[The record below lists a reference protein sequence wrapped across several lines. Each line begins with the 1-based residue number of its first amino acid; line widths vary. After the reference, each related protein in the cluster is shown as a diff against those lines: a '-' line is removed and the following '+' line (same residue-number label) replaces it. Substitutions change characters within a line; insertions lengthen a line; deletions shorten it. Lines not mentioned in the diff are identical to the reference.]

1 MEILIDLIYAIS
13 ISFCLFTAILIF
25 FKINKNKR
33 IAANLLAFYFL
44 LNGILSAFY
53 LFIQYG
59 LIVDFAFLYKVPAPF
74 NFLIP
79 PLAYFYIKFSLNEKN
94 NFKLLD
100 TIHLLPFIFVLL
112 NYLPFYLIPLN
123 EKQTLVESVVN
134 DFSLSYEHQDGLIPE
149 SFVIILRTISY
160 FAYIFAQWRLLTNYF
175 RKSSNNFSY
184 KKSKKWLLLF
194 FRLQLLYWVGLAIIY
209 LFFWIGIAFEPGAIS
224 HLSTVVFIFVSLIF
238 LYLSSVLL
246 QNPSVLLGL
255 NSIKKVVNTDELKI
269 DLMTQKLE
277 SIILSGEYFLD
288 SKITLSQL
296 SNLTNYSIENIRN
309 IVMHLGYSNFNEFIN
324 SFRIKLAV
332 TKMKSVDIENYS
344 IETIALDC
352 GFNSRTTFY
361 RSFKKL
367 MNCTPTEYLNNQ

>member
-1 MEILIDLIYAIS
+1 MGILIDFIYAIS
-13 ISFCLFTAILIF
+13 ISFCLFTALLIF

-59 LIVDFAFLYKVPAPF
+59 LIVDFAFLYKIPAPF

-149 SFVIILRTISY
+149 RFVIILRTISY

-184 KKSKKWLLLF
+184 KKLKKWLLLF

-224 HLSTVVFIFVSLIF
+224 HLFIFIF
-238 LYLSSVLL
+238 SFTSK
-246 QNPSVLLGL
+246 
-255 NSIKKVVNTDELKI
+255 SIR
-269 DLMTQKLE
+269 
-277 SIILSGEYFLD
+277 
-288 SKITLSQL
+288 IT
-296 SNLTNYSIENIRN
+296 
-309 IVMHLGYSNFNEFIN
+309 G
-324 SFRIKLAV
+324 A
-332 TKMKSVDIENYS
+332 
-344 IETIALDC
+344 
-352 GFNSRTTFY
+352 
-361 RSFKKL
+361 
-367 MNCTPTEYLNNQ
+367 